1 MKTQFE
7 NYSVETFNL
16 VTGTDLQKDMTFQQ
30 AIDEIE
36 AEEVSYFYISLRAED
51 VLQAIEDEQEIA
63 DQLDLRLIFI
73 QDIGIYIATY

>member
-1 MKTQFE
+1 
-7 NYSVETFNL
+7 
-16 VTGTDLQKDMTFQQ
+16 MTFQQ